1 MKLSLQEEIYSIE
14 KRNDK
19 TVIIFLAILLLLGT
33 IVMVASYRYGKTHY
47 QEIKSLQ

>member
-33 IVMVASYRYGKTHY
+33 IVMVASDRYGKNNINKI
-47 QEIKSLQ
+47 QALQ